1 MSSAELVEFNPET
14 DHEQLALDGDAFRAV
29 VSLADGG
36 FITPVSLDLTDPEL
50 PFDSYEALGRY
61 FGRMNRSCSWW
72 VGDWLVFGEGV
83 YGEKFAQAVAATGL
97 SEQTLLARSYVCR
110 NIPRSRRRA
119 GLSFSVHALVAKLEA
134 RAQTTWLNRAEKNGW
149 GAKELAAAMKAL
161 RKDEQPTLLEGGD
174 GEVDKAE
181 LAEVA
186 RAILRDAKE
195 SGDPA
200 YFLIPRED
208 MARLAAA
215 LGEE

>member
-1 MSSAELVEFNPET
+1 VSAAEVVEFNPEV

-29 VSLADGG
+29 VSLAEAGA
-36 FITPVSLDLTDPEL
+36 ITPVSLDLTDPEM
-50 PFDSYEALGRY
+50 PYETAAMLGRY

-72 VGDWLVFGEGV
+72 IGDLIVACEGL
-83 YGEKFAQAVAATGL
+83 YGERFAQIAAETGL
-97 SEQTLLARSYVCR
+97 SEQTLLSRTYVAK

-119 GLSFSVHALVAKLEA
+119 GLSFSVHALVAKLDA
-134 RAQTTWLNRAEKNGW
+134 RAQKTWLDRAEKNGW
-149 GAKELAAAMKAL
+149 SAKDLAAAMKAL
-161 RKDEQPTLLEGGD
+161 RKDEQPTLLGD
-174 GEVDKAE
+174 DADIDKVE

-200 YFLIPRED
+200 YYLIPRED

-215 LGEE
+215 LGEEA

>member
-1 MSSAELVEFNPET
+1 MSAAEVVEFNPEV

-29 VSLADGG
+29 VALADGG
-36 FITPVSLDLTDPEL
+36 YITPVSLDLTDPEM
-50 PFDSYEALGRY
+50 PYDSYESLGRY

-83 YGEKFAQAVAATGL
+83 YGERFAQAVAATGL
-97 SEQTLLARSYVCR
+97 SEQTLLQRSYVCR

-119 GLSFSVHALVAKLEA
+119 GLSFSVHLLVAKLDA
-134 RAQTTWLNRAEKNGW
+134 RAQKTWLDRAEKNGW
-149 GAKELAAAMKAL
+149 SAKDLAAAMKAL
-161 RKDEQPTLLEGGD
+161 RKDERPTLLDGD
-174 GEVDKAE
+174 GEVDADE
-181 LAEVA
+181 LAVVA

-200 YFLIPRED
+200 YYLIPRED

-215 LGEE
+215 LGEEA